1 MEKSNHPKAE
11 YIAVPTEEVTVYEEQ
26 PKRCNAK
33 RFIVFFL
40 KGLLGALV
48 LLTLVIPGIDRLSQR
63 MFGSETEHFE
73 IIPYDSFNPNV
84 PELREPCFLRHND
97 NYAELNEF
105 MDELHQTMG
114 PLPSPSSGPHHHH
127 RHHRHG
133 KHHPAPPGD
142 ERLDFDD
149 ASTDIL
155 QLSKD
160 KDKKE
165 KHHWK
170 PFCKLHKLEAES
182 TVFAFKTDDYKKA
195 KFFLNGHFNRG
206 GHVRVSKSKD
216 ASVDFVKVNV
226 TIYAGRSELRSE
238 AQISAFEHEG
248 DYVVQLERDPK
259 HPPPPFPFPPPH
271 HHHRHHK
278 PKQEDCLVYSVDIEF
293 PQNTEYY
300 EELQF
305 HVKQTQR
312 IEGGHGIEEI
322 SFGTIKAGL
331 GRGAIIFDGLKA
343 KTIKLGV
350 LRGVV
355 MGNYQPE
362 EKFLAGSVHG
372 ATKVKLEPTGEHFN
386 VTAAST
392 FGPASVDLPA
402 DSFSGDFGLFH
413 FFGPAP
419 TIEAPNPEDIH
430 VTKLKHGVKAGYY
443 KEEHTGSRVIIS
455 AKFHG
460 APALYLN

>member
-1 MEKSNHPKAE
+1 MS
-11 YIAVPTEEVTVYEEQ
+11 
-26 PKRCNAK
+26 KRIYLL
-33 RFIVFFL
+33 FFFL
-40 KGLLGALV
+40 
-48 LLTLVIPGIDRLSQR
+48 
-63 MFGSETEHFE
+63 E
-73 IIPYDSFNPNV
+73 
-84 PELREPCFLRHND
+84 
-97 NYAELNEF
+97 
-105 MDELHQTMG
+105 
-114 PLPSPSSGPHHHH
+114 
-127 RHHRHG
+127 
-133 KHHPAPPGD
+133 
-142 ERLDFDD
+142 
-149 ASTDIL
+149 
-155 QLSKD
+155 
-160 KDKKE
+160 DKKE

-238 AQISAFEHEG
+238 AQVSAFEHEG

-293 PQNTEYY
+293 PQNTDYY

-331 GRGAIIFDGLKA
+331 GRGAIIFD
-343 KTIKLGV
+343 V
-350 LRGVV
+350 
-355 MGNYQPE
+355 
-362 EKFLAGSVHG
+362 S
-372 ATKVKLEPTGEHFN
+372 
-386 VTAAST
+386 
-392 FGPASVDLPA
+392 
-402 DSFSGDFGLFH
+402 
-413 FFGPAP
+413 
-419 TIEAPNPEDIH
+419 
-430 VTKLKHGVKAGYY
+430 
-443 KEEHTGSRVIIS
+443 
-455 AKFHG
+455 
-460 APALYLN
+460 